1 MELSGLSRQADIWK
15 LLSLA
20 WVMGWWTLQ
29 NSIRLVPMIDQAGE
43 LVLSVCYITK
53 RKWHILQMIYAVHT
67 AKSKFTV
74 HQSQWLASRR
84 HQFGRRRLLASE
96 LHCSFLSNPTSA
108 IGNPCAYK
116 SLMVRLPIQVFQNCV
131 WHFNSQGVYSSQS
144 LYKVINFS
152 GVTSV
157 HVPAVWA
164 LKISPRVHFFSYG
177 CCPRTS
183 SWLETT

>member
-43 LVLSVCYITK
+43 LVLSVCYIT
-53 RKWHILQMIYAVHT
+53 RPKWHIFQMIYAVHT

-74 HQSQWLASRR
+74 HQSQWLASWR

-116 SLMVRLPIQVFQNCV
+116 SLMVRLPKYSRIVFGTLILRECIPPNHCIK
-131 WHFNSQGVYSSQS
+131 S
-144 LYKVINFS
+144 LISVEWPLFMFLRS
-152 GVTSV
+152 G
-157 HVPAVWA
+157 
-164 LKISPRVHFFSYG
+164 L
-177 CCPRTS
+177 
-183 SWLETT
+183 